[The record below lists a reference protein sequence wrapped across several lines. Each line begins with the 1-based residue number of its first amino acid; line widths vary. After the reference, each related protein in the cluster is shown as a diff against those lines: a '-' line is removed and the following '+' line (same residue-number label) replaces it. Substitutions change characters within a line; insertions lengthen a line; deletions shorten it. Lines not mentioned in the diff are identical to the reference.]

1 MSGVK
6 HTPGP
11 WAWMGGPHGLYL
23 ATTHSGRRFV
33 MGFRRMGFNDAQPVF
48 RQNDRLVPAADL
60 VEFEVGDKNVRGFAS
75 AKANDSV
82 YRYDVSGIDNA
93 DARLIAAAPDL
104 LEAGEGLL
112 AAYRAAIQLTENTA
126 LDGVLKHPA
135 SWASI
140 MEAAIARA
148 RGEQDGGG
156 E

>member
-11 WAWMGGPHGLYL
+11 WEAREVR
-23 ATTHSGRRFV
+23 TQVGRA
-33 MGFRRMGFNDAQPVF
+33 FRIGAGEMLEAGKGCCIIYDDYCGNPDNER
-48 RQNDRLVPAADL
+48 
-60 VEFEVGDKNVRGFAS
+60 
-75 AKANDSV
+75 KAN
-82 YRYDVSGIDNA
+82 
-93 DARLIAAAPDL
+93 ARLIAAAPDL
-104 LEAGEGLL
+104 LEAGVGLL
-112 AAYRAAIQLTENTA
+112 AAYRAAIQLAENTA